1 MAALRDENRM
11 TPDLVFRAW
20 NPANTKM
27 ITVCQVSKA
36 KDGGAGGAKA
46 PPGARNH
53 SLFMISRPE
62 NTRKRDHVATRRTKT
77 HRLVDSL
84 TSEGIVN
91 SPASVFLESLR
102 LRRWQQFA
110 DAGAHAVWKAGKST
124 PCGTD
129 RLGMTRHRRRSQ
141 SPLLPDPLPNS
152 SAPDK
157 STTTAEPPRYHPKS
171 TQHPDE
177 TSESNPMKMIRHDG
191 KSQQVNSKR
200 AGQSL

>member
-1 MAALRDENRM
+1 M
-11 TPDLVFRAW
+11 TPDLVFRAE
-20 NPANTKM
+20 NPANTKI
-27 ITVCQVSKA
+27 ITVCRVSKA
-36 KDGGAGGAKA
+36 NDGGAGGAKA

-53 SLFMISRPE
+53 SLFVISLPE
-62 NTRKRDHVATRRTKT
+62 NTRERDHVATRPTKT

-91 SPASVFLESLR
+91 LPASIFLESLR

-110 DAGAHAVWKAGKST
+110 DAGAHTVRKAGKST

-141 SPLLPDPLPNS
+141 SPFLPDPLPNS

-157 STTTAEPPRYHPKS
+157 STTTAEPPRYHPS
-171 TQHPDE
+171 LPQHPDE
-177 TSESNPMKMIRHDG
+177 TSESDPMKMIRHDG
-191 KSQQVNSKR
+191 KSQQVNPKSPS
-200 AGQSL
+200 QSL